1 MPVFF
6 STRSTL
12 NIALGLDAC
21 GVRLLLTYLFAI
33 SATIAIFGLVFAQL
47 FAPKTLLLDK
57 PNARSLHTT
66 PKPRQGGI
74 AIAIAVGVL
83 APFVMAAGLMTI
95 LYLAL
100 ALSAISLLDDQKPLP
115 VLIRLCVHVAAAIAV
130 VVLINASAASVHPL
144 NASPRYWMAS
154 LPTICI
160 GSFLVLWMTNLFN
173 FMDGADGL
181 AGGMALIGFGTF
193 AFAASGASNAGP
205 PLAALASVL
214 AGAAAG
220 FLLFNFPPARVF
232 MGDAGSIPL
241 GFLAGALGIY
251 GYVNGLWPWSFAP
264 LVFSPFIVDATVTLA
279 KRAARGEKVWQA
291 HREHYYQRLIL
302 SGWSHRKTIFSYYI
316 LMLASAIS
324 ALATQNAQLRYP
336 ILSFWVIT
344 YASLLLYLEH
354 RIFKNKKATQKATD
368 QAK

>member
-6 STRSTL
+6 ATRTTSNLAL
-12 NIALGLDAC
+12 NPDAA
-21 GVRLLLTYLFAI
+21 GVCLSLTFLFTI
-33 SATIAIFGLVFAQL
+33 SATMAAFGLVFAQL

-83 APFVMAAGLMTI
+83 APFVVAPGLMSI
-95 LYLAL
+95 LCLAL
-100 ALSAISLLDDQKPLP
+100 ALLAISVFDDLKPLP
-115 VLIRLCVHVAAAIAV
+115 VLIRLCVQVAVAIAAV
-130 VVLINASAASVHPL
+130 VMINASAASTHPL
-144 NASPRYWMAS
+144 NASPRYWIAS
-154 LPTICI
+154 LPAICV

-181 AGGMALIGFGTF
+181 AGGMALIGFGIF
-193 AFAASGASNAGP
+193 AFAASGANNTGP

-279 KRAARGEKVWQA
+279 RRAARSEKVWQA

-302 SGWSHRKTIFSYYI
+302 CGWSHRKTIISYYI

-324 ALATQNAQLRYP
+324 ALAIQKTQLQYP
-336 ILSFWVIT
+336 ILGFWVIT

-354 RIFKNKKATQKATD
+354 RIFKNKKATQKAID